1 MGFLDDLSRK
11 LTEGVDRAKFEAEKF
26 QRTTAVQGEIS
37 DLHRQ
42 IDAKRLEF
50 GDRALEL
57 YRAGAIQSPTLG
69 GILKEIEAL
78 QVSMTLKEEEL
89 RTLQGQV
96 YFEPPTSAAP
106 PRAQQVPVSV
116 EPPRAATPATPPPLA
131 SPPPQPVAGGK
142 ACPSCGFQMPQT
154 AVFCPNCGLRVG
166 N

>member
-57 YRAGAIQSPTLG
+57 YKAGAIQSPTLG

-89 RTLQGQV
+89 RTLQGHV
-96 YFEPPTSAAP
+96 YVEPPTAAP

-116 EPPRAATPATPPPLA
+116 EPPRAATPPSPPVA